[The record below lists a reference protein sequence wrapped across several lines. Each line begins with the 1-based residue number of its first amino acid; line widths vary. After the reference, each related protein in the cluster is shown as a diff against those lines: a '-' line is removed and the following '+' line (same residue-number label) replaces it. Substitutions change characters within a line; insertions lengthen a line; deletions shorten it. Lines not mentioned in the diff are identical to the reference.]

1 MMQCMV
7 GNKKEKIFIKK
18 SFNQQTIYISWTAFL
33 PLKFCLCKLQ
43 VIRNAVSTVFNSI
56 SFLVDIKI
64 LATCKNILFL
74 KILTV
79 PLKYV
84 NPSFILNNVYVKI
97 MWKNVTIFLILQ
109 NEGRSEDQKVFFI
122 FSFVGYTDQQK
133 EI

>member
-1 MMQCMV
+1 MHGGKQN
-7 GNKKEKIFIKK
+7 GKYSYKK
-18 SFNQQTIYISWTAFL
+18 SYNKQTISISWTAFL

-43 VIRNAVSTVFNSI
+43 VIRNAVSKVFNFI

-97 MWKNVTIFLILQ
+97 MWKNVTIFLIY
-109 NEGRSEDQKVFFI
+109 I
-122 FSFVGYTDQQK
+122 
-133 EI
+133 I